1 MVYRKKTV
9 CLILPAYN
17 EEKLII
23 PTIKGAPKII
33 DRIIVV
39 DDGSIDKTAKVVKQ
53 LKDKRI
59 ELIQH
64 GINKGLG
71 SALSTGYNRAKEL
84 KFDMAVVVGADNQMP
99 LNELP
104 NFLDPIIDG
113 KADYTK
119 GNRFLNKSI
128 REMPYQRV
136 IGNTLLSLLEK
147 PVTGYWGIFDNH
159 DGYTVMSKKALNM
172 LDFNK
177 TWKGYGYNMDYLARL
192 NAVHLKVKDIS
203 RTAIYLKGERQSQIR
218 VKKYIRMA
226 LPLMAKTYVWRIK
239 QKYLKRLFKG

>member
-1 MVYRKKTV
+1 VYRNKTV

-17 EEKLII
+17 EERLII
-23 PTIKGAPKII
+23 PTIRGAPKII

-39 DDGSIDKTAKVVKQ
+39 DDGSKDKTANVVRR

-64 GINKGLG
+64 GVNRGLG
-71 SALSTGYNRAKEL
+71 AALSTGYQRAKDL
-84 KFDMAVVVGADNQMP
+84 NFDMAVVVGADNQMP
-99 LNELP
+99 LDELP

-128 REMPYQRV
+128 KEMPYQRV

-147 PVTGYWGIFDNH
+147 PVTGYWKIFDNH
-159 DGYTVMSKKALNM
+159 DGYTVMGKKALKM
-172 LDFNK
+172 LDFSQ

-192 NAVHLKVKDIS
+192 NAAGLKVKDIS

-226 LPLMAKTYVWRIK
+226 LPLMYKTYIWRIK
-239 QKYLKRLFKG
+239 QKYLKRLFS